1 VRLLFV
7 LALTMVLAP
16 LLPKAPPLD
25 SFTAKWWLR
34 VAQEMVVGIAI
45 GFLLQ
50 LAFEAIMLGGELI
63 GNGMGLGFARLADP
77 VRGTDAPVIGQFLQ
91 VFTVMLFLAA
101 GGHLRLIEVL
111 ADSFRTVPDGGA
123 LLTTQTFYSLAAFAS
138 QTFAGALSV
147 ALPMVGALL
156 LVNMAFGVMS
166 RSSPT
171 LNSMA
176 VGFPLS
182 LLAGLV
188 LLRFNLPTVADVLAR
203 QLNAVWQFIAAWTG
217 SVH

>member
-1 VRLLFV
+1 
-7 LALTMVLAP
+7 
-16 LLPKAPPLD
+16 
-25 SFTAKWWLR
+25 
-34 VAQEMVVGIAI
+34 
-45 GFLLQ
+45 
-50 LAFEAIMLGGELI
+50 
-63 GNGMGLGFARLADP
+63 
-77 VRGTDAPVIGQFLQ
+77 
-91 VFTVMLFLAA
+91 
-101 GGHLRLIEVL
+101 
-111 ADSFRTVPDGGA
+111 
-123 LLTTQTFYSLAAFAS
+123 
-138 QTFAGALSV
+138 
-147 ALPMVGALL
+147 MVGALL